1 MSEFHQAAY
10 DTLKQL
16 ISAYAHNGIV
26 SLYVPATI
34 TDIYKQNH
42 NVFSNLNQS
51 HTSLNHLGF
60 SSTPITQLIVSG
72 AAYQMDSI
80 VWSLQNVIILRP
92 HLCNINQIIYER
104 EILPHIVNGSYSFEY
119 VVNNNRNLTARLSY
133 PTQHPQHGTSGFS
146 GAHNPPDSQYEQNI
160 QQATQQSRTTAY
172 QHGDMPGTS
181 NFLHSAQAGSSGLQQ
196 AGQSGGPVGG
206 RPSSTSQRFAPY
218 HQPTPQSSHSTL
230 RSLLENPSPP
240 STSTRQ
246 RSLSPRS
253 PVYTPV
259 PENLLRPQGP
269 EPATRPRTP
278 APLTPPQFSW
288 SSETDQALEDAIAV
302 MRDSPRGKDGQS

>member
-1 MSEFHQAAY
+1 MFQPYRTARDSKASIDIDNIYNILSPLIRPCCQDGVLSLEITGYQQSGKV
-10 DTLKQL
+10 LKD
-16 ISAYAHNGIV
+16 Y
-26 SLYVPATI
+26 
-34 TDIYKQNH
+34 
-42 NVFSNLNQS
+42 VFSLWLGTAAPSSHAIQSRINL
-51 HTSLNHLGF
+51 LGF
-60 SSTPITQLIVSG
+60 YASYESYGMVYALRSHSFNITQAS
-72 AAYQMDSI
+72 
-80 VWSLQNVIILRP
+80 
-92 HLCNINQIIYER
+92 YER
-104 EILPHIVNGSYSFEY
+104 EILPHIVNRVCSFQD

-146 GAHNPPDSQYEQNI
+146 SAHNHPDSQYEQNI
-160 QQATQQSRTTAY
+160 QQATRQSRITAY

-246 RSLSPRS
+246 RSLSLRS
-253 PVYTPV
+253 PVYTPGPVYTPV
-259 PENLLRPQGP
+259 PENLLRPRGP
-269 EPATRPRTP
+269 KPATRLPSPHLPEFNPDEMDQYIRESIGR
-278 APLTPPQFSW
+278 PPS
-288 SSETDQALEDAIAV
+288 
-302 MRDSPRGKDGQS
+302 RNR